1 MVHVESDN
9 PEAQLEENREVGP
22 RVIVVSQGSA
32 MVDDGTRWFFSCAT
46 PCDKALDPGRVYR
59 VNGKGIT
66 PSKPFTL
73 QAGESRIEL
82 KTKTGSY
89 ARAVGATVLGSFG
102 IAGLVG
108 GLSMVIVGQVLP
120 DKDGHAWTTAGAITL
135 GSGAVLTVAAIV
147 LGLGAPTD
155 VQTRAAR

>member
-1 MVHVESDN
+1 MMLCLPFRGGHV
-9 PEAQLEENREVGP
+9 
-22 RVIVVSQGSA
+22 
-32 MVDDGTRWFFSCAT
+32 GTRWFFSCAT
-46 PCDKALDPGRVYR
+46 PCDKPLDPARVYR

-73 QAGESRIEL
+73 PSGESRVDL

-102 IAGLVG
+102 IAVIIG
-108 GLSMVIVGQVLP
+108 GGTMLIVGHVLP
-120 DKDGHAWTTAGAITL
+120 QGGDGWTTAGAVTL
-135 GSGAVLTVAAIV
+135 GSGAALTIAAIV

-155 VQTRAAR
+155 VETRRAP